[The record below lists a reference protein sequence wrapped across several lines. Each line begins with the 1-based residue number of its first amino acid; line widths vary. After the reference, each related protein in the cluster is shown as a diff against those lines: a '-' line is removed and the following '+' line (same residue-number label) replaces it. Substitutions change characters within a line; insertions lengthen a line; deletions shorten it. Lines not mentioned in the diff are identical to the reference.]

1 MKKYFKSIMNPNLFV
16 INENSQNYQIKL
28 INFELI
34 KEPFPTKEELIEYS
48 KDEFTLNLAKYISK
62 IVHKGQVDKGNI
74 DYFSGH
80 VQTVVDTVR
89 TNNEKIVAYLH
100 DSIED
105 TNLDL
110 NSLNNAFDKE
120 IIEAISVITKDRKID
135 YIKYIK
141 SVKSN
146 QLAKK
151 VKIADLKNNSD
162 LSRLSTVTEKDL
174 QRIEKYKK
182 ALNILMK

>member
-1 MKKYFKSIMNPNLFV
+1 MKKYFKSLENSNLFI
-16 INENSQNYQIKL
+16 INEDFQNYQVELVNFKL
-28 INFELI
+28 I
-34 KEPFPTKEELIEYS
+34 KKPFYSKEELIEYS

-80 VQTVVDTVR
+80 IQTVVDTVR

-100 DSIED
+100 DSIKD

-120 IIEAISVITKDRKID
+120 IIEAISIITKDKKID
-135 YIKYIK
+135 YIKYIE

-146 QLAKK
+146 QLAKG

-174 QRIEKYKK
+174 QRIKKYKK

>member
-1 MKKYFKSIMNPNLFV
+1 M
-16 INENSQNYQIKL
+16 
-28 INFELI
+28 
-34 KEPFPTKEELIEYS
+34 
-48 KDEFTLNLAKYISK
+48 
-62 IVHKGQVDKGNI
+62 
-74 DYFSGH
+74 
-80 VQTVVDTVR
+80 R

-110 NSLNNAFDKE
+110 NSLNNAFDNE
-120 IIEAISVITKDRKID
+120 IIEAISTITKDKKTD

-146 QLAKK
+146 KLAKA

-162 LSRLSTVTEKDL
+162 LSRLSTVIEKDL

>member
-1 MKKYFKSIMNPNLFV
+1 MKKYFKSISNPNLFV
-16 INENSQNYQIKL
+16 VNENSQNYQIKL
-28 INFELI
+28 INFKLI
-34 KEPFPTKEELIEYS
+34 KEPFSTKEELIECS

-62 IVHKGQVDKGNI
+62 TVHKGQVDKGNI

-80 VQTVVDTVR
+80 IQTVVNTVT

-110 NSLNNAFDKE
+110 NSLNNIFGNE
-120 IIEAISVITKDRKID
+120 IIEAISTITKDKKTN

-146 QLAKK
+146 KLAKA

>member
-1 MKKYFKSIMNPNLFV
+1 MKKYFKSIGNPNLFV

-89 TNNEKIVAYLH
+89 TNNEKIIAYLH

-120 IIEAISVITKDRKID
+120 IIEAISVITKDKKID
-135 YIKYIK
+135 YMKYIK
-141 SVKSN
+141 SVKLN
-146 QLAKK
+146 QLAK
-151 VKIADLKNNSD
+151 D

>member
-1 MKKYFKSIMNPNLFV
+1 M
-16 INENSQNYQIKL
+16 
-28 INFELI
+28 
-34 KEPFPTKEELIEYS
+34 
-48 KDEFTLNLAKYISK
+48 
-62 IVHKGQVDKGNI
+62 
-74 DYFSGH
+74 
-80 VQTVVDTVR
+80 R